1 MMLAEIFYVTP
12 HIFFQIVQSILMK
25 INVKF
30 HYISTKIKDF
40 MKGGML
46 GLAKFKIMHHRGN
59 LEIGNFKY
67 PKTKH

>member
-1 MMLAEIFYVTP
+1 
-12 HIFFQIVQSILMK
+12 
-25 INVKF
+25 
-30 HYISTKIKDF
+30 

-46 GLAKFKIMHHRGN
+46 GPAKLKIIHHRGN

>member
-1 MMLAEIFYVTP
+1 
-12 HIFFQIVQSILMK
+12 
-25 INVKF
+25 
-30 HYISTKIKDF
+30 

-46 GLAKFKIMHHRGN
+46 GPAKLKIIYHRGN